1 MKIRT
6 RAVILGWVAMAAITT
21 LVVVNAVALLRQV
34 DIDERLVG
42 INDTLSDLR
51 FADEL
56 ATEILHT
63 PNERAAAQWNIL
75 IDRLDGR
82 LQQLFQQLDI
92 SEGFQGEI
100 RGRLSAIDRAVDRLN
115 DAEKPV
121 NAAAKKALAGR
132 LSANRN
138 ALFTQIERLQSELA
152 QRRTRLIETTAMIVA
167 VSVLIVAAVVLASSI
182 ILRRTVLVAVDE
194 IGTAV
199 ERLKP
204 GEKEVI
210 RTTRSDEIGDML
222 RGLESARL
230 QLQQAFEREAT
241 SRQEAEELSK
251 AKSSFIATTSHE
263 LRTPLNGLLGS
274 LTFLSETKLDSDQQR
289 YTQMARR
296 SGDALLSVINDV
308 LDFSRIDGGGMQF
321 ENVAFLPALILK
333 DTVSIHAPVA
343 EQKNLAYRLEV
354 DLDDDLALFG
364 DPDRIRQIL
373 NNLIGNALKFTDKG
387 GVTVHAWLDKA
398 RLGATK
404 DLVIDVSDTGI
415 GIQPDKMRAI
425 FEPFAQADGSTARR
439 FGGSGLGLAISAK
452 LAKAMGGDLTAKSE
466 VGAGSTF
473 RLTLSLKS
481 AKREDVL
488 SVADAINADT
498 EANALKGLHVLV
510 VDDVEINRVIA
521 TDMLRKWG
529 CLVSEA
535 YDGRNALEAIDQYN
549 YNIVLMDVQMPE
561 MDGLTAT
568 RRARAK
574 GHTLPIVGMTANAF
588 REQREEYTAGGM
600 DDVISKPVDWLK
612 LHECLTRL
620 CAGAIRGGQNAGP
633 SPTPRPAPPP
643 SDIRIEATPPAAPQE
658 PGPKEAPAVPA
669 LDATTIQSL
678 QSIMER
684 DKLRLL
690 AKKAVDQ
697 VYDSI
702 ETLRAPHSAEER
714 RHIAHTIKGMCGN
727 LGFAELADVSRD
739 LEFEDDGDNV
749 PGHLDRLNHA
759 VERTR
764 AEFDALI
771 Q

>member
-6 RAVILGWVAMAAITT
+6 RAVMLGWVAMAAIAA
-21 LVVVNAVALLRQV
+21 LVVVNAAALLRQV

-51 FADEL
+51 FVDEL

-63 PNERAAAQWNIL
+63 PNERAATQWNIL
-75 IDRLDGR
+75 IERLDGR

-92 SEGFQGEI
+92 NEGFQGEI
-100 RGRLSAIDRAVDRLN
+100 RGRLNAIDRTVDRLN

-121 NAAAKKALAGR
+121 NAAAKRALVGR

-152 QRRTRLIETTAMIVA
+152 QRRTRLIETTALIVA
-167 VSVLIVAAVVLASSI
+167 VSVLIAAAVVLASSI
-182 ILRRTVLVAVDE
+182 ILRRTVLAAVDE

-204 GEKEVI
+204 GETEAI
-210 RTTRSDEIGDML
+210 RTTRTDEIGDML
-222 RGLESARL
+222 RGLESARVL
-230 QLQQAFEREAT
+230 LQQAFEREAT
-241 SRQEAEELSK
+241 SRQAAEELSI

-274 LTFLSETKLDSDQQR
+274 LAILSQTELDADQAR

-308 LDFSRIDGGGMQF
+308 LDFSRIDSGGMQF

-333 DTVSIHAPVA
+333 DTVSIHAPIA
-343 EQKNLAYRLEV
+343 EQKNLAYRLDA
-354 DLDDDLALFG
+354 DLDDGLALFG

-387 GVTVHAWLDKA
+387 SVTVRAWLDKA

-404 DLVIDVSDTGI
+404 DLIIEISDTGI

-452 LAKAMGGDLTAKSE
+452 LARAMGGDLVAESE
-466 VGAGSTF
+466 VGVGSTF

-481 AKREDVL
+481 AKRDDVL
-488 SVADAINADT
+488 SVADAINAES

-535 YDGRNALEAIDQYN
+535 QDGRNALEALDQYR
-549 YNIVLMDVQMPE
+549 YDIVLMDIQMPE
-561 MDGLTAT
+561 LDGLTAT
-568 RRARAK
+568 RRARAS
-574 GHTLPIVGMTANAF
+574 GHTLPIVGLTANAF
-588 REQREEYTAGGM
+588 KEQREEYTAGGM

-612 LHECLTRL
+612 LHECLIRL
-620 CAGAIRGGQNAGP
+620 CAGSIRKGENGV
-633 SPTPRPAPPP
+633 RPPEPPP
-643 SDIRIEATPPAAPQE
+643 SDNALGGVSSANLQKQETEGMLTTP
-658 PGPKEAPAVPA
+658 V

-739 LEFEDDGDNV
+739 LEYEDDGDNV